1 VLYIGG
7 AARPSGGWRAK
18 AAVLM
23 VFSESGGHRALFYG
37 GIVLFEKS
45 EQVLHSLAVSP
56 AAPADYAAA
65 KLLSIG

>member
-1 VLYIGG
+1 
-7 AARPSGGWRAK
+7 
-18 AAVLM
+18 M